1 MGLHLYLPCE
11 LFMIYIYLPP
21 WENQE
26 IYLVKSLSNF
36 QNTQFPCPLSS
47 SVTKN
52 PDGDIFGTKKGII
65 DPLVSKR
72 PGNKSEKMFL
82 FIFQNKMSPRL
93 PVIYIYL
100 PVPWESQEINEMK
113 DLGSSQKTFTSER
126 FYDSERIFIKNQ
138 IKDLFNK
145 KESIK
150 TRKGQI
156 APLSFGST
164 S

>member
-1 MGLHLYLPCE
+1 MAISSEPRKVSQIRWCQ
-11 LFMIYIYLPP
+11 
-21 WENQE
+21 NDQE
-26 IYLVKSLSNF
+26 TNL
-36 QNTQFPCPLSS
+36 
-47 SVTKN
+47 
-52 PDGDIFGTKKGII
+52 KK
-65 DPLVSKR
+65 
-72 PGNKSEKMFL
+72 KMFL

-93 PVIYIYL
+93 PVIYIYH
-100 PVPWESQEINEMK
+100 PVSWESQEINQMK
-113 DLGSSQKTFTSER
+113 DLGRSQKTFTSER

-164 S
+164 SSSQCYLCPNFVFMKRRQYRFSTKKLFQVQTS